1 MTDARDGSSR
11 TIRQFHFLTWPEDTE
26 VPRQADHFIDL
37 IGQVRFLPYDL
48 VWESLMK
55 FKKSFRFI
63 KLENYLEFRVRSVS
77 IVQVVLVGLG
87 SF

>member
-37 IGQVRFLPYDL
+37 IGQVSPKIPDE
-48 VWESLMK
+48 VEQN
-55 FKKSFRFI
+55 I
-63 KLENYLEFRVRSVS
+63 
-77 IVQVVLVGLG
+77 LG
-87 SF
+87 S

>member
-37 IGQVRFLPYDL
+37 IGQV
-48 VWESLMK
+48 
-55 FKKSFRFI
+55 I
-63 KLENYLEFRVRSVS
+63 RSPDSPGILDDSEV
-77 IVQVVLVGLG
+77 
-87 SF
+87 